1 MMSLENKGVG
11 TGEDKEDKGDK
22 GRFLPPP
29 LPDASNSASLHHP
42 ITPHSPHT
50 QFQNAN
56 IY

>member
-1 MMSLENKGVG
+1 MSLENKGVG